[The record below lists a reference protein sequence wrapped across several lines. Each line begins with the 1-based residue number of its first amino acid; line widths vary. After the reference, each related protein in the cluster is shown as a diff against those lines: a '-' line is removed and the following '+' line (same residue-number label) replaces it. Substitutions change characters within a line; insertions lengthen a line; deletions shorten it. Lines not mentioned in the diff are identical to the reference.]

1 METKLS
7 NDISYIGVDDKT
19 LDLFEGQYI
28 IPNGISYNSYVI
40 MDDKTA
46 VMDAVDIRAKDEWLQ
61 NLSKVLGNRLPDY
74 LVVLHMEPDHAAS
87 IGAFLEK
94 YPDAKVVSNSK
105 VFNMIPQFFPDL
117 DLTGRQVV
125 VGEGEELSLGRH
137 ALKFIMAP
145 MVHWP
150 EVMMAYEKSEKILFS
165 ADAFGKFGAL
175 DTPEDWDCEARRYYF
190 NIVGRYGM
198 QVQAVLKKVSAL
210 DVQKIYPLHGPMLTE
225 NLSHYLNKYDIW
237 SSYRPEDKGIFIA
250 YTSIYGHTKAVVEHL
265 KEIINAQR
273 DIKVSM
279 ADLARDDMA
288 EALEDAFRYDRL
300 VLATTTYDGG
310 VFPAMEN
317 FITHLISKN
326 YQNRRVGFIE
336 NGSWAPV
343 AGKKMKAALE
353 NLKNLTFIEP
363 VVTIKSSLTD
373 ESQLQAFVQALLKGE
388 EN

>member
-373 ESQLQAFVQALLKGE
+373 ESQLRALVQSLLKE
-388 EN
+388 EEI

>member
-7 NDISYIGVDDKT
+7 NDIFYIGVDDKT

-40 MDDKTA
+40 MDDKIA
-46 VMDAVDIRAKDEWLQ
+46 VMDAVDIRARDEWLQ
-61 NLSKVLGNRLPDY
+61 NLSEVLGHRLPDY

-94 YPDAKVVSNSK
+94 YPTAKVVSNTK
-105 VFNMIPQFFPDL
+105 VFNMIPQLFPNL
-117 DLTGRQVV
+117 DLSGRQVV
-125 VGEGEELSLGRH
+125 VGEGEELSLGSH
-137 ALKFIMAP
+137 TLKFIMAP

-175 DTPEDWDCEARRYYF
+175 DMPEDWDCEARRYYF
-190 NIVGRYGM
+190 NIVGRYGV

-225 NLSHYLNKYDIW
+225 DLGHYLNKYDIW

-250 YTSIYGHTKAVVEHL
+250 YTSIYGHTKAAVARL
-265 KEIINAQR
+265 KEIIESQS
-273 DIKVSM
+273 DIKVSVS
-279 ADLARDDMA
+279 DLARDDMA

-310 VFPAMEN
+310 IFPAMES
-317 FITHLISKN
+317 FINHLISKN

-343 AGKKMKAALE
+343 AGKKMRAALE

-373 ESQLQAFVQALLKGE
+373 ESQLRALAQSLLKE
-388 EN
+388 EEI